1 MKNTDN
7 APAGVDPELISRL
20 VASYGLEPAL
30 AERIVEDVLISFGA
44 TVEEWVRSRHI
55 RLQRQ
60 GLKNDDIYRIIG
72 EEAACAP
79 LFVGSAV
86 APTDSAPHLR
96 LTTRAL

>member
-72 EEAACAP
+72 EELPARRFSSDP
-79 LFVGSAV
+79 LS
-86 APTDSAPHLR
+86 PRQIRR
-96 LTTRAL
+96 LIYG